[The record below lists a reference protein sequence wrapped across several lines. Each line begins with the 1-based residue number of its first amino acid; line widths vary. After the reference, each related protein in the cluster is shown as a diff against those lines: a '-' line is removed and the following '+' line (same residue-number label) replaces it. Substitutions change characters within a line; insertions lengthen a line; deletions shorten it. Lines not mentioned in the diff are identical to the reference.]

1 MPECLSSLR
10 APVVTPKERGLMMA
24 TPTSA
29 RIEEFCQELVL
40 TPEQIQDVYDKLMKQ
55 INLGLGK
62 ETNAQ
67 AAVKCFPTYVKEL
80 PNGHERG
87 RFLALDLGGTN
98 FRVLLIELNDGNFK
112 MESKIFAVPQSIMQG
127 AGHELFDH
135 IAECLSTFAHMQHI
149 EHEVL
154 PLGFTFSFPCSQHGL
169 TEARLTQWTKGFSC
183 SGVEG
188 EDVVKLLEEAIER
201 RGDVKIKVCAV
212 LNDTTGTLM
221 SCAWKNHN
229 TYIGLIIGTG
239 TNACYV
245 ERLENVGLWDGDWE
259 EPKQVLINTEWG
271 AFGGGGD
278 LDSVLTEYDRDID
291 QHSINPGRQLFE
303 KMISGMYL
311 GEVARQLV
319 QKLTKQGLL
328 FGGQGSDALFER
340 GGFFTKYITEVE
352 SDAPGDYTNC
362 RMVLEEL
369 GIEHATD
376 EDCENLRYVCEVV
389 SRRAAFLVGTGL
401 AVLLNKM
408 DRPSVTVGVDG
419 SVYRYHPHVHRLM
432 CEQISRLVRPGMKFD
447 LMLSEDGSGRGAA
460 LVAAVASRTAAT

>member
-1 MPECLSSLR
+1 MPECLRLPG
-10 APVVTPKERGLMMA
+10 AEAERGTIVT

-29 RIEEFCQELVL
+29 RMEEACQDLVL
-40 TPEQIQDVYDKLMKQ
+40 SQAQIQEVYSSLLAQ
-55 INLGLGK
+55 INLGLGRV
-62 ETNAQ
+62 TNQRAT
-67 AAVKCFPTYVKEL
+67 VKCFPTYVKEL

-98 FRVLLIELNDGNFK
+98 FRVLLIELDDGDFK
-112 MESKIFAVPQSIMQG
+112 MESRIFAVPHHIMTG
-127 AGHELFDH
+127 SGKDLFDH
-135 IAECLSTFAHMQHI
+135 IAECLSTFAHAQHI

-169 TEARLTQWTKGFSC
+169 TEARLAQWTKGFSC

-188 EDVVKLLEEAIER
+188 EDVVKLLEEAIQR
-201 RGDVKIKVCAV
+201 RNDVQIKVCAV

-221 SCAWKNHN
+221 SCAWKKHD
-229 TYIGLIIGTG
+229 TYVGLIIGTG

-245 ERLENVGLWDGDWE
+245 ERLENVELWDGSWE
-259 EPKQVLINTEWG
+259 EPKQVIVNTEWG
-271 AFGGGGD
+271 AFGSKGE
-278 LDSVLTEYDRDID
+278 LDHVLTEYDREID
-291 QHSINPGRQLFE
+291 QHSINPGRQVFE
-303 KMISGMYL
+303 KMISGMYM
-311 GEVARQLV
+311 GELV
-319 QKLTKQGLL
+319 RLVLQRLTKKGLL
-328 FGGQGSDALFER
+328 FGGLGSEELAEKGSFY
-340 GGFFTKYITEVE
+340 TKYVTEVE

-369 GIEHATD
+369 GLDNATD
-376 EDCENLRYVCEVV
+376 EDCENVRYVCEVV

-408 DRPSVTVGVDG
+408 NRPSVTVGVDG

-432 CEQISRLVRPGMKFD
+432 CEQINQLINPGIQFE

-460 LVAAVASRTAAT
+460 LVAAVASRTNS